1 VNTHWPA
8 GTTAAMG
15 GPGEYGSI
23 WPKRF
28 VSWFDKKNR
37 KSTQQLQ
44 SNSVR
49 SVAMTL
55 YGLYEFGL

>member
-1 VNTHWPA
+1 
-8 GTTAAMG
+8 MG